1 MKARHLLGSSSFGPE
16 ALKGITQAFDDA
28 WNSIAAKIGNNPLA
42 IEAARLKLANIILA
56 IAQNEGGD
64 PEQLN
69 PTWRIR
75 PPLED
80 FLLGKPLMHKGL
92 GRGKPPDRTVVQT

>member
-1 MKARHLLGSSSFGPE
+1 LGAHPSGR
-16 ALKGITQAFDDA
+16 KGITQAFDDA

-64 PEQLN
+64 PEQLK
-69 PTWRIR
+69 RAA
-75 PPLED
+75 LD
-80 FLLGKPLMHKGL
+80 LMAK
-92 GRGKPPDRTVVQT
+92 DVRTGAT

>member
-1 MKARHLLGSSSFGPE
+1 MKARHLVGSSSFGPE

-64 PEQLN
+64 PEQLK
-69 PTWRIR
+69 RAA
-75 PPLED
+75 LD
-80 FLLGKPLMHKGL
+80 LMAKDL
-92 GRGKPPDRTVVQT
+92 RTGAT

>member
-64 PEQLN
+64 PEQLK
-69 PTWRIR
+69 RAA
-75 PPLED
+75 LD
-80 FLLGKPLMHKGL
+80 LMAKDL
-92 GRGKPPDRTVVQT
+92 RTGAT